1 MKRIVVL
8 LSAIL
13 LIFAVACSGDNP
25 APSGGNAGTNV
36 PGGENVP
43 PVIDGNLPSG
53 LFSVI
58 TLISGGDWADQQTVT
73 WSEETVREY
82 YSASDELVL
91 KTISISSRDASNPT
105 DEHST
110 STTIEVDGYEY
121 LKKGSSI
128 MVYAAG
134 EYGDLS
140 SINSVMIDDTTYD
153 SSNGEVFDA
162 VCAEV
167 RELYSRIDYTVHHY
181 HSTETGNYMIANE
194 EIGCVNS
201 IVQDMTFD
209 GMDQGTSGSAGT
221 GTVEQSYKLDESY
234 EGVQDFSMY
243 MIYTDSTSD
252 MPTSCVI
259 QIRGGQYDGTY
270 SVDMSMGM

>member
-43 PVIDGNLPSG
+43 PVTDGNLPETV
-53 LFSVI
+53 FAVI
-58 TLISGGDWADQQTVT
+58 ETITTAAGNEGSDVQYGPWRN
-73 WSEETVREY
+73 ETVREH
-82 YSASDELVL
+82 YSVSDELVL
-91 KTISISSRDASNPT
+91 KNVTVSSRDGT
-105 DEHST
+105 GST
-110 STTIEVDGYEY
+110 LDLHQSCTIEADGYVY

-128 MVYAAG
+128 MVDAH
-134 EYGDLS
+134 GDLS
-140 SINSVMIDDTTYD
+140 NINSVMIDDTTYD
-153 SSNGEVFDA
+153 SSNGETFEA

-167 RELYSRIDYTVHHY
+167 KDLYSRIDHTVEKY
-181 HSTETGNYMIANE
+181 VSTESYEFKIDGTDYK
-194 EIGCVNS
+194 CDFTLVS
-201 IVQDMTFD
+201 DLTFG
-209 GMDQGTSGSAGT
+209 GMSNTGSAST
-221 GTVEQSYKLDESY
+221 GTVVQSYKLDEAY
-234 EGVQDFSMY
+234 KGIQEFSTY
-243 MIYTDSTSD
+243 MVYINSTSA
-252 MPTSCVI
+252 MPNSIVT

>member
-13 LIFAVACSGDNP
+13 LIFIVACSGDNP

-43 PVIDGNLPSG
+43 PVTDGNLPSG

-73 WSEETVREY
+73 WSEESVREY

-91 KTISISSRDASNPT
+91 KTISISSRNASNPT
-105 DEHST
+105 GEHST

-134 EYGDLS
+134 EYGDLN

-153 SSNGEVFDA
+153 SSNGETFEA

-167 RELYSRIDYTVHHY
+167 KDLYSRIDHTVENY
-181 HSTETGNYMIANE
+181 VSTESYEFKIDGTDYK
-194 EIGCVNS
+194 CDFTLVS
-201 IVQDMTFD
+201 DLTFG
-209 GMDQGTSGSAGT
+209 GMSNTGSAST
-221 GTVEQSYKLDESY
+221 GTVVQSYKLDGAYKGIQE
-234 EGVQDFSMY
+234 FSTY
-243 MIYTDSTSD
+243 MVYINSTSA
-252 MPTSCVI
+252 MPNSIVT

-270 SVDMSMGM
+270 SVDMSMGL

>member
-43 PVIDGNLPSG
+43 PVTDGNLPDT
-53 LFSVI
+53 VI
-58 TLISGGDWADQQTVT
+58 DIIESITASMEGSDVQHGPWRN
-73 WSEETVREY
+73 ETVREH
-82 YSASDELVL
+82 YSVSDELVL
-91 KTISISSRDASNPT
+91 KNVTVSSGDGTGSTPDFHQSN
-105 DEHST
+105 
-110 STTIEVDGYEY
+110 TIEADGYVY

-128 MVYAAG
+128 MVDVH
-134 EYGDLS
+134 GDLS
-140 SINSVMIDDTTYD
+140 NINSVMIDDTTYD
-153 SSNGEVFDA
+153 SSNGETFEA

-167 RELYSRIDYTVHHY
+167 KDLYSRIDHTVENY
-181 HSTETGNYMIANE
+181 VSTESYEFKIDGTDYK
-194 EIGCVNS
+194 CDFTLVS
-201 IVQDMTFD
+201 DLTFG
-209 GMDQGTSGSAGT
+209 GMSNTGSAST
-221 GTVEQSYKLDESY
+221 GTVVQSYKLDGAYKGIQE
-234 EGVQDFSMY
+234 FSTY
-243 MIYTDSTSD
+243 MVYINSTSA
-252 MPTSCVI
+252 MPNSIVT